1 MRITTLAAAAAATVT
16 AVGLF
21 LAACSSSESETGN
34 AGTVSPPVDTSVK
47 DQWEDAIS
55 IGVGNK
61 QGTGLVTQSAADQVT
76 ARCIDEGDTLKIEF
90 TAPGGWQA
98 MLTHGSQI
106 VKVKND
112 DLGYPEH
119 DFETRE
125 GIIEATQPKND
136 EPKRFSMGVTWDKPG
151 PGEVEVQ
158 LEDET
163 PPHWVVDSPYKE
175 FAMYAHISCVN

>member
-1 MRITTLAAAAAATVT
+1 MRKSTFVAAGAATVT
-16 AVGLF
+16 AVTLS

-34 AGTVSPPVDTSVK
+34 AGTVAPPVDTSVK

-90 TAPGGWQA
+90 TAPDGWHAQ
-98 MLTHGSQI
+98 LTHGSQI

-119 DFETRE
+119 DFETPE
-125 GIIEATQPKND
+125 GIIEATQPQKD
-136 EPKRFSMGVTWDKPG
+136 EPNRFSMGVTWDKPG

-175 FAMYAHISCVN
+175 FAMYAHITCAS

>member
-1 MRITTLAAAAAATVT
+1 
-16 AVGLF
+16 
-21 LAACSSSESETGN
+21 
-34 AGTVSPPVDTSVK
+34 
-47 DQWEDAIS
+47 
-55 IGVGNK
+55 
-61 QGTGLVTQSAADQVT
+61 
-76 ARCIDEGDTLKIEF
+76 
-90 TAPGGWQA
+90 

-125 GIIEATQPKND
+125 GIIEATQPKKD
-136 EPKRFSMGVTWDKPG
+136 EPNRFSMGVTWDKPG

-175 FAMYAHISCVN
+175 FAMYAHITCAS

>member
-1 MRITTLAAAAAATVT
+1 MRKSILAAAAAAAVT
-16 AVGLF
+16 AVGLS
-21 LAACSSSESETGN
+21 LAACSSSASETGN

-61 QGTGLVTQSAADQVT
+61 PGTGLVTQSAADQVT
-76 ARCIDEGDTLKIEF
+76 ARCTDDGDNLKIEF
-90 TAPGGWQA
+90 TAPDGWHA
-98 MLTHGSQI
+98 VLTHGSQI

-125 GIIEATQPKND
+125 GIIEATQPKMD
-136 EPKRFSMGVTWDKPG
+136 EPNRFSMGVTWDKPG

-163 PPHWVVDSPYKE
+163 PPQWVVDSPYKE
-175 FAMYAHISCVN
+175 FAMYAHITCAS